1 MSRQGPIRKFEVIV
15 TDMISPSAET
25 PAGTTMRANMEE
37 LRRLKCTAQLLPHQ
51 NVSALSIPE
60 QLKMEG
66 KVFLVGSPANHD
78 PYGQRLAGQHG
89 GNISFKQDVFF
100 SMCWN
105 TPQDT
110 AVAMTYSRSACTFKQ
125 MGADKGLEWWSVLQ
139 RYPART
145 FMVAPAWFRSYRPS
159 QGLAESNEELALNPE
174 SPDTMVAIFA
184 TAAMM
189 AKLQWRREALDMAA
203 TVLNWLDQSGTL
215 VTFGAFTAELE
226 LDIARTANL
235 SSPM

>member
-1 MSRQGPIRKFEVIV
+1 
-15 TDMISPSAET
+15 
-25 PAGTTMRANMEE
+25 
-37 LRRLKCTAQLLPHQ
+37 
-51 NVSALSIPE
+51 
-60 QLKMEG
+60 MEG
-66 KVFLVGSPANHD
+66 EVYLVGSPANHD
-78 PYGQRLAGQHG
+78 PYRQRLAGQHG

-110 AVAMTYSRSACTFKQ
+110 AVAMTYSQSACTFKQ
-125 MGADKGLEWWSVLQ
+125 LGVDKGLEWWSVLQ
-139 RYPART
+139 PYPART

-159 QGLAESNEELALNPE
+159 KGLAESNEELALNPE

-189 AKLQWRREALDMAA
+189 AKLQWRREKLDMAA
-203 TVLNWLDQSGTL
+203 TVLNWLDQSGGKL
-215 VTFGAFTAELE
+215 VTFGAFNAELE
-226 LDIARTANL
+226 LDIARTASL